1 MQHKLPIMAATIL
14 INIGVYLM
22 VEKIVTVQNR
32 AGIHAR
38 PAALIA
44 QTANKFAS
52 EVLIEKDSVTI
63 NAKSIMG
70 VITMAACYQ
79 TVLTVRATGSDE
91 EAAVAAIQSLF
102 ENKFEED

>member
-1 MQHKLPIMAATIL
+1 VKEKLL
-14 INIGVYLM
+14 
-22 VEKIVTVQNR
+22 TVRNR

-52 EVLIEKDSVTI
+52 EILIERGDAVI

-70 VITMAACYQ
+70 VITMAAGYN
-79 TVLTVRATGSDE
+79 TTLTLRATGSDE
-91 EAAVAAIQSLF
+91 EAAVAAIYALF
-102 ENKFEED
+102 ESKFEEE